1 MSGIFPGWKV
11 VAGAGVG
18 LAFCS
23 SVFIGSTF
31 SLLAAAIGAQYGWT
45 PAQLALGASIVLFMQ
60 IFTYPAAGMLAD
72 RIGSRRAAMFAITMF
87 AAGLVALSQIGK
99 PVWHVLGN
107 PLHQYYAS
115 FLLIG
120 LFSAGTNAV
129 SYTRALT
136 LWFDQRRGIA
146 IGAAAA
152 FQAIGATVM
161 PIAFQRIISV
171 SDWQTALL
179 LLAGGL
185 MLVCLPAVA
194 IYVKDSPADLG
205 LNADGADVPDAGTAG
220 HEALP
225 RRSLASLLTDP
236 LFRQL
241 ALAFSV
247 MGFAAYALT
256 TNAVMILTSA
266 AGLSLPQVAT
276 IQAISGASILL
287 GRIGFGLLLDRFN
300 GALVATFAVLLG
312 GSVFVSYGLGGSFSA
327 IVATAVVAGVSIGGE
342 SDLMPYLAGR
352 YFGRDAVSSVF
363 GWFLSAF
370 VIGAALG
377 PVVFAQAASAL
388 GSPVPVLFVIAAL
401 HIVPASVFIMQYR
414 RG

>member
-1 MSGIFPGWKV
+1 MFPGWRV
-11 VAGAGVG
+11 VAGAGIG

-45 PAQLALGASIVLFMQ
+45 PGQLALGASIVLFMQ

-72 RIGSRRAAMFAITMF
+72 RIGSRRAAMFAIAMF
-87 AAGLVALSQIGK
+87 AAGLLALSQIGK
-99 PVWHVLGN
+99 PIWNVLGN

-120 LFSAGTNAV
+120 LFSAGTNVV
-129 SYTRALT
+129 SYTRALS
-136 LWFDQRRGIA
+136 LWFDRRRGIA

-161 PIAFQRIISV
+161 PIAFQRLIAV

-179 LLAGGL
+179 LLAVGL
-185 MLVCLPAVA
+185 ILVCLPVVA
-194 IYVKDSPADLG
+194 IFVKDSPADLG
-205 LNADGADVPDAGTAG
+205 LNPDGADVLDAETSGR
-220 HEALP
+220 EALP
-225 RRSLASLLTDP
+225 RRSLSSLLTDP

-256 TNAVMILTSA
+256 TNAVLILTSV
-266 AGLSLPQVAT
+266 AGLSLPQIAT
-276 IQAISGASILL
+276 VQAISGASILL

-300 GALVATFAVLLG
+300 AALVATFAVVLG
-312 GSVFVSYGLGGSFSA
+312 GLVFVSYGMGGSFNV
-327 IVATAVVAGVSIGGE
+327 IMVTAVVVGVSIGGE

-352 YFGRDAVSSVF
+352 YFGRDAASSVF

-388 GSPVPVLFVIAAL
+388 GSAVPVLFAVAAL
-401 HIVPASVFIMQYR
+401 HIVPATVFILLFR